1 LKREELDILD
11 KICYF
16 RISTILNKNMMNL
29 LYHKNKNCCDDN
41 IGAIAVQLGVVD
53 LLKELELKPKGIWT
67 NSFNKL
73 VHAYLNQ
80 VLTLK
85 ETLQQAIIEIEKET
99 NNNLEVIRSVS
110 KDEMEII
117 PKNSILLDLSD
128 RDMVLA
134 NNPDL
139 FIQILGR
146 YFIFFHSTFVTAKL
160 L

>member
-1 LKREELDILD
+1 
-11 KICYF
+11 
-16 RISTILNKNMMNL
+16 MNL
-29 LYHKNKNCCDDN
+29 LYHKKKNCCDDN

-73 VHAYLNQ
+73 AQASYLNQ

-85 ETLQQAIIEIEKET
+85 ETLQQAIIKIEKDT
-99 NNNLEVIRSVS
+99 NNNLEVIRSIS

-128 RDMVLA
+128 RDMLLA
-134 NNPDL
+134 NNPNL
-139 FIQILGR
+139 FIHILGR

>member
-1 LKREELDILD
+1 
-11 KICYF
+11 
-16 RISTILNKNMMNL
+16 
-29 LYHKNKNCCDDN
+29 
-41 IGAIAVQLGVVD
+41 
-53 LLKELELKPKGIWT
+53 
-67 NSFNKL
+67 
-73 VHAYLNQ
+73 
-80 VLTLK
+80 LK